1 MPIKFCSN
9 CGNKI
14 TFELQIPEKCP
25 KCDKEIN
32 SGLKVTLSTQSDT
45 YQSTN
50 NQQVTNQRNT
60 NRINNQSY
68 NQNVEL
74 EESDDINFDLIDQIK
89 ASLLRDLRGID
100 ITVDNIPEFRVPI
113 GRIAEEQARNNNV
126 NNQ

>member
-14 TFELQIPEKCP
+14 TFELQVPEKCP

-32 SGLKVTLSTQSDT
+32 SALKTVPQIQANN
-45 YQSTN
+45 YQNINS
-50 NQQVTNQRNT
+50 QQFIKQRIT
-60 NRINNQSY
+60 NQSY
-68 NQNVEL
+68 NQNTEL
-74 EESDDINFDLIDQIK
+74 EESDDINFELIDQIK
-89 ASLLRDLRGID
+89 ASLLRNLRGID

-113 GRIAEEQARNNNV
+113 GRIAEEQARKNNNN